1 MDVYPSQ
8 VYRYHFK
15 NDSDFIK
22 GVFYKI
28 IPTFQIQGCP
38 ILYLNDF
45 SPQNKD
51 MAISFLNQTPQ
62 RVYL

>member
-28 IPTFQIQGCP
+28 IPTSKRKAARF
-38 ILYLNDF
+38 Y
-45 SPQNKD
+45 
-51 MAISFLNQTPQ
+51 
-62 RVYL
+62 V